1 METEL
6 LTVQGIENTPTNTK
20 GLSKERER
28 GGLEKWTVQIVTEAV
43 SVKNAV
49 TLMERE
55 KKCKYISS
63 EERMVCFCGL
73 EAQVELSWDSL
84 NI

>member
-55 KKCKYISS
+55 KKCSIFLGQK
-63 EERMVCFCGL
+63 R
-73 EAQVELSWDSL
+73 
-84 NI
+84 